1 MTRYVSSSHLEVE
14 AREGDEVVMAH
25 ALLGTR
31 LRLNPAS
38 RRLLSAF
45 DRPQALEELVPPASL
60 EKVRPVFE
68 LLCARSFLVEE
79 GRHET
84 IADRLLQPPLRTIFG
99 CPAPGEA
106 PQPAD
111 YTFLGVPFD
120 HGNHGEPGARFGPE
134 AVRAAARDLHLSYA
148 TDPVSGGAHQAR

>member
-31 LRLNPAS
+31 LRLNPAG

-45 DRPQALEELVPPASL
+45 QRPQALEELVPSASL

-68 LLCARSFLVEE
+68 LLRARSFLARYLAE
-79 GRHET
+79 
-84 IADRLLQPPLRTIFG
+84 P
-99 CPAPGEA
+99 EA
-106 PQPAD
+106 TSAASGQPANAAIKIGLRR
-111 YTFLGVPFD
+111 LGSSWILRASIGMAPCV
-120 HGNHGEPGARFGPE
+120 GP
-134 AVRAAARDLHLSYA
+134 
-148 TDPVSGGAHQAR
+148 